1 MNHVP
6 DIPRIETRRLLLTL
20 PLAED
25 APRMLRFMEENR
37 QHLAPWDP
45 ARPVEHYTVGFWSR
59 YLAAMVEAYRAGESM
74 RLVLLER
81 SAPDGEI
88 IGVCNFSNIIR
99 GAFQCAI
106 LGYSLDHRYE
116 GKGMMYEALSAAIPY
131 VFEHLNLH
139 RISANYIPTNQRSGN
154 LLRRLGFT
162 VEGYARDY
170 LLIAGRWQD
179 HILTS
184 LTNSDWESR

>member
-1 MNHVP
+1 MS
-6 DIPRIETRRLLLTL
+6 DIPRIETPRLVLTL
-20 PLAED
+20 PVAED
-25 APRMLRFMEENR
+25 AARMVRFLDENR

-45 ARPVEHYTVGFWSR
+45 IRPDEHYTIGFWRS
-59 YLAAMVEAYRAGESM
+59 YLTAMVESYHAGQSM
-74 RLVLLER
+74 RLILLDR
-81 SAPDGEI
+81 AAPEGEML
-88 IGVCNFSNIIR
+88 GMCNFNNIIR

-116 GKGMMYEALSAAIPY
+116 GKGMMYEALSTAIPY
-131 VFEHLNLH
+131 VFEHLKLH

-170 LLIAGRWQD
+170 LLIGGVWRD

-184 LTNSDWESR
+184 LTNAKWQGQ